1 MEYPGTSANTIIK
14 ITKSLSW
21 LTTDEEKSAEPNA
34 AVIKIIVN
42 DYKKPSRCA
51 AIIRQG
57 GKIKEW
63 FEIADTEIRNCVD
76 TSEETGQ
83 AKTNFDEK
91 TKIFT
96 VKTSGHPTYNVVVNF
111 ENKTAEAWFSDIKE
125 EYLEPTEFATS
136 DGKYS
141 LYEGAPY
148 GGGDVVFWPLFV
160 KNNRTGEIHYF
171 RDIGGMYGGY
181 NFYGFLKNG
190 DLYYMDGET
199 LKIYN
204 PETLE
209 MTFDL
214 SKNFCLGYNEEEK
227 TKRLLFTFRRD
238 PEKLDFIAVYCD
250 IPDDGGLGW
259 GGSES
264 EKFTYRIAL
273 LDSDGSLLESYDTGK
288 HIQYGKFTVSEVSLK
303 LDGEKLYMYFGS
315 SGGSDRAFGI
325 FNMKTHEYKD
335 N

>member
-21 LTTDEEKSAEPNA
+21 LTTDEEKNAEPNA

-51 AIIRQG
+51 AVIRQG

-96 VKTSGHPTYNVVVNF
+96 VKTSGHPTYNVIVNF
-111 ENKTAEAWFSDIKE
+111 ENKTAEAWFGDIKE
-125 EYLEPTEFATS
+125 EYLEPTEFTS
-136 DGKYS
+136 FDGKYS
-141 LYEGAPY
+141 LYKGAPY

-160 KNNRTGEIHYF
+160 KNNRTEEIHYF

-199 LKIYN
+199 MKIYN

-209 MTFDL
+209 ITFDL
-214 SKNFCLGYNEEEK
+214 SKNFCLGYNE
-227 TKRLLFTFRRD
+227 
-238 PEKLDFIAVYCD
+238 
-250 IPDDGGLGW
+250 
-259 GGSES
+259 
-264 EKFTYRIAL
+264 
-273 LDSDGSLLESYDTGK
+273 
-288 HIQYGKFTVSEVSLK
+288 
-303 LDGEKLYMYFGS
+303 
-315 SGGSDRAFGI
+315 
-325 FNMKTHEYKD
+325 
-335 N
+335 